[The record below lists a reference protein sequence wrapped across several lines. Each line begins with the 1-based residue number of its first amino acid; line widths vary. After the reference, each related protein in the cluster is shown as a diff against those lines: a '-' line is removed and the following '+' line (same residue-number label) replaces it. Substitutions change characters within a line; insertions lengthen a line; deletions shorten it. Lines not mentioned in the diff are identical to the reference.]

1 MSPPSRRAVPRFGA
15 RVPGAVY
22 VSRPSAYLVRSDGE
36 GGVAVVRTPK
46 GRFLPGGGREAGETP
61 RRAALR
67 ELREECGLSAEL
79 GEKLGV
85 ADELLFSEAEQTHF
99 GKRSHFFRGRA
110 GSAVGPGEEE
120 DHALEWLS
128 LDQAEAQLAHGS
140 HGWAI
145 QAERLAREGGAAI

>member
-22 VSRPSAYLVRSDGE
+22 VSRPSAYLVLSDGE
-36 GGVAVVRTPK
+36 GRVAVVRTPK
-46 GRFLPGGGREAGETP
+46 GRFLPGGGREPGEVP

-85 ADELLFSEAEQTHF
+85 ADEVLFAEAEQTHF
-99 GKRSHFFRGRA
+99 AKRSHFFRARA
-110 GSAVGPGEEE
+110 GPAVGSGEP
-120 DHALEWLS
+120 DYALEWLS
-128 LDQAEAQLAHGS
+128 LEQAEAQLAHGS
-140 HGWAI
+140 HRWAI